1 MVKMENPK
9 IQPHKNG
16 KREKR
21 KEEKEF
27 DGGKDNRSII
37 VEDPNNSTQSRLWP
51 NPKYGMVSLGM
62 QTQLSP

>member
-1 MVKMENPK
+1 MEKENS

-27 DGGKDNRSII
+27 DGGKDNWFII
-37 VEDPNNSTQSRLWP
+37 LEDLNNLHT
-51 NPKYGMVSLGM
+51 K
-62 QTQLSP
+62 